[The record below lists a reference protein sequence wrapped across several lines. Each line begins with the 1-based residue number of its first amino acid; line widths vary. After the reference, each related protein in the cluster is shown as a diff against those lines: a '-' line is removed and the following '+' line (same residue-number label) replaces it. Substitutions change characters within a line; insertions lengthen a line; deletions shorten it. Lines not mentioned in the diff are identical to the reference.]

1 MKKFTKVIAA
11 IMLMTAAVFTAG
23 CKPEDSNNEG
33 GNGTYNG
40 HEYVDLGLPSGTLWA
55 TCNVGANIPEKFG
68 GYFAWGETMPK
79 TYYDLSKYK
88 YYNNNNETLTKYC
101 NEGSYSDNLTTLRP
115 TDDAATANWGN
126 GWCMP
131 IADQWREL
139 LQNTEQHWTTQ
150 NGVNGLHFIAN
161 NGNSLFLPAAGYR
174 HGLELSWVGSDVAYW
189 SSSLS
194 TDNQDYAWSNSGT
207 YDFSSFGTESLDYAW
222 DFGLGSVGE
231 CLNPN
236 PRWVGF
242 SVRPVRSTR

>member
-55 TCNVGANIPEKFG
+55 TCNVGANIPEKF
-68 GYFAWGETMPK
+68 
-79 TYYDLSKYK
+79 
-88 YYNNNNETLTKYC
+88 
-101 NEGSYSDNLTTLRP
+101 
-115 TDDAATANWGN
+115 
-126 GWCMP
+126 
-131 IADQWREL
+131 
-139 LQNTEQHWTTQ
+139 
-150 NGVNGLHFIAN
+150 
-161 NGNSLFLPAAGYR
+161 AGYR